1 MKEFEKFEDTTILS
15 VDDDG
20 FNQELA
26 SAIFEDYD
34 KIRIIPAGH
43 GKEAFEILEKEPID
57 LILLDLVMPEMD
69 GFETL
74 KYLKKSIEYRGI
86 PVIVVTSKEDE
97 KRSTYLLGA
106 NDFISKPYSPEELKL
121 RVFNH
126 LHVKKF
132 CDLLYDIK
140 DESSNESVSSS
151 NHLCHLKE
159 AIEIAIGSQKKLL
172 AKLGNIAHN
181 DNSRDEFASK
191 RMGEYAKIMAQLNG
205 LNSKEIDN
213 IYYAMSIYDIGLLRV
228 PKEYR
233 SNKESKEFKA
243 YPELGLDILNDLEET
258 ILIKMAKEIILS
270 HQENWDGSGYPNGI
284 SGEGIPLYAR
294 IASIINF
301 YDELTSSRI
310 YAPDIV
316 TSEEALDI
324 MKREKAIKFDP
335 NILNLFVE
343 NFELFRNIK
352 NKLS

>member
-1 MKEFEKFEDTTILS
+1 MKEFENFENTVILS

-26 SAIFEDYD
+26 SAIFEEYD
-34 KIRIIPAGH
+34 TIRIISAGH
-43 GKEAFEILEKEPID
+43 GKEALAILEEEPVD

-74 KYLKKSIEYRGI
+74 KYLKKSLEYHHV

-97 KRSTYLLGA
+97 KRSTYQLGA

-126 LHVKKF
+126 LRVKKF

-140 DESSNESVSSS
+140 DESSNQDVSSS
-151 NHLCHLKE
+151 HHLCHLKE

-172 AKLGNIAHN
+172 AKLGNIAH
-181 DNSRDEFASK
+181 DNTKHDEYTSK
-191 RMGEYAKIMAQLNG
+191 RMCEYAKLMAQLNG
-205 LNSKEIDN
+205 LNSKEVDN
-213 IYYAMSIYDIGLLRV
+213 IYYVMSIYDIGLLRV
-228 PKEYR
+228 SKEYR
-233 SNKESKEFKA
+233 SNSQSKEFKA
-243 YPELGLDILNDLEET
+243 YPELGLDVLDDLEET
-258 ILIKMAKEIILS
+258 TLIKMAKEVMLS
-270 HQENWDGSGYPNGI
+270 HQENWDGSGYPKGLA
-284 SGEGIPLYAR
+284 GEAIPLYAR

-316 TSEEALDI
+316 TSEDALDI
-324 MKREKAIKFDP
+324 IQREKGIKFDP
-335 NILNLFVE
+335 NILTLFVE
-343 NFELFRNIK
+343 NFELFRDIK
-352 NKLS
+352 NRLS